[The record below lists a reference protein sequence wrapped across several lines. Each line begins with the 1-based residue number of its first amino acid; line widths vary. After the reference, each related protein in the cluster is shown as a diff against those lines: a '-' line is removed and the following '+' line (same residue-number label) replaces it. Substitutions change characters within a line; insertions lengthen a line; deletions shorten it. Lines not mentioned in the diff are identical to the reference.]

1 MGATVGQK
9 ETRARGELLV
19 ALSAVFFGAMAIFAK
34 TAYAERMD
42 WIDVLAT
49 RFPVAAAA
57 MWLWA
62 AVTRSQVR
70 VAAKDLVNLFFLGF
84 VGYGVTSAF
93 YFTSLL
99 YVPAAVAGVCLYTY
113 PALVAFLGAT
123 LFHESLGLAGSAALV
138 VATAGAILVAWAPG
152 VGSVDVRGVALGFG
166 AALSYSVYVLWSA
179 RVGRRVG
186 PVALTAYLLTA
197 AAFFYLLLA
206 AATRGGGL
214 APPPNGRAWAAIV
227 GLAILSTTGAIGFF
241 QAGLRQVGPSRL
253 VSGLGRSSQGFSLV
267 VCSGLNA
274 ATGSYD

>member
-1 MGATVGQK
+1 MERRRWGRQWGRKRLV
-9 ETRARGELLV
+9 RAG
-19 ALSAVFFGAMAIFAK
+19 SF
-34 TAYAERMD
+34 
-42 WIDVLAT
+42 
-49 RFPVAAAA
+49 
-57 MWLWA
+57 WL
-62 AVTRSQVR
+62 RSQRCFLEVR

-186 PVALTAYLLTA
+186 
-197 AAFFYLLLA
+197 
-206 AATRGGGL
+206 
-214 APPPNGRAWAAIV
+214 
-227 GLAILSTTGAIGFF
+227 
-241 QAGLRQVGPSRL
+241 RL
-253 VSGLGRSSQGFSLV
+253 PLQHTS
-267 VCSGLNA
+267 
-274 ATGSYD
+274 